1 MKKIFLL
8 LLTSFVF
15 ICSNAQD
22 QTINGNLT
30 LGTDIAGKFD
40 LGYKLY
46 FRGCDSSD
54 DPIWMAKYTNKKE
67 STDLRVNIGDGA
79 DPSDRFI
86 VGTTVWDTQKWDD
99 NFVVTADGKVGIGIS
114 RPKNTLDVN
123 GKLHA
128 REVLID
134 NTGWADF
141 VFDKSYKLPTLEEV
155 EAHINKHSRLPEIP
169 SEAEVKENGINVGE
183 MQVILLQKIEEL
195 TLYVIQQQKELN
207 EVKKE
212 NKELRTLVNNK

>member
-1 MKKIFLL
+1 
-8 LLTSFVF
+8 
-15 ICSNAQD
+15 
-22 QTINGNLT
+22 
-30 LGTDIAGKFD
+30 
-40 LGYKLY
+40 
-46 FRGCDSSD
+46 
-54 DPIWMAKYTNKKE
+54 MAKYTNKKE

-79 DPSDRFI
+79 DPSDPFI

>member
-8 LLTSFVF
+8 LLTSIVF

-22 QTINGNLT
+22 QTTNGT
-30 LGTDIAGKFD
+30 LSLGSDIAGKFD

-46 FRGCDSSD
+46 FRGCAFSN
-54 DPIWMAKYTNKKE
+54 DPIWMAKYTEKME
-67 STDLRVNIGDGA
+67 VTDLRVNISD
-79 DPSDRFI
+79 DYDSRDRFVI
-86 VGTTVWDTQKWDD
+86 GYTKWDD
-99 NFVVTADGKVGIGIS
+99 HKWYDSFVVTSQGKVGIGVS
-114 RPKNTLDVN
+114 NPVNALDVN

>member
-8 LLTSFVF
+8 LLTSIVF

-22 QTINGNLT
+22 QTINGNLN
-30 LGTDIAGKFD
+30 LGNDIAGKFD
-40 LGYKLY
+40 LGHKLY
-46 FRGCDSSD
+46 FKGCDFSN
-54 DPIWMAKYTNKKE
+54 DPIWMAKYTGQME
-67 STDLRVNIGDGA
+67 VTELRVNIGDGY
-79 DPSDRFI
+79 DYSDRFI
-86 VGTTVWDTQKWDD
+86 IGYTKWDTHKWYD
-99 NFVVTADGKVGIGIS
+99 NFVVTSEGKVGIGVS
-114 RPKNTLDVN
+114 KPLNALDVN
-123 GKLHA
+123 GKIHA
-128 REVLID
+128 REVKID